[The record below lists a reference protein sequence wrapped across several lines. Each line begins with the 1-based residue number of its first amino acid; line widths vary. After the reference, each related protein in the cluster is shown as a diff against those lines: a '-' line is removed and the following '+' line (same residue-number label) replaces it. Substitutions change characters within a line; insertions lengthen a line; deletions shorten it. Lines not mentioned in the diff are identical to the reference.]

1 MSQGSSGPSSQVW
14 IVWLSVYKIRP
25 LAAAKTTNV
34 INPTTVCS
42 TLGVRVSW
50 RFMVQISAGANC
62 FSTPKAHAS
71 QSNVRNWLSYIYEQ
85 FMWAI
90 INIYCSNKFRISNTG
105 IWILILAYAIDQI
118 FSQITTGCDI
128 TNSMEQSYSLDVIS
142 SSASQEFPNIFK
154 TRMFIIVFTTA
165 CHLSWS
171 EAKSASHPIS

>member
-14 IVWLSVYKIRP
+14 IVWLSVYKSWP
-25 LAAAKTTNV
+25 LVAVKTTNV
-34 INPTTVCS
+34 INPTTLRS

-90 INIYCSNKFRISNTG
+90 RNIYYSNKFRISSIDIHT
-105 IWILILAYAIDQI
+105 LILAHSMDQK

-128 TNSMEQSYSLDVIS
+128 SNSMEQSYSLDANS
-142 SSASQEFPNIFK
+142 SSAS
-154 TRMFIIVFTTA
+154 
-165 CHLSWS
+165 
-171 EAKSASHPIS
+171 